1 MRSWGSGYYGV
12 GALDAL
18 AREVAR
24 APLPDL
30 DWDRV
35 ERGLFAR
42 IGHPEPQ
49 KVASVARRVAPGRT
63 GSVWSIALA
72 AAAAVAVT
80 RLVPHDDG
88 RASRVSPVTTSSD
101 ETPLPAML
109 AGSLKRGDVAE
120 AGLEPLRY
128 ESRGNVTFTLAPA
141 SRVRVLSDGSSLE
154 VSPRSPVRSAPAG
167 APSGAMTVALLDGSI
182 HAEVVPHSQ
191 GEVFAVEVGQTRIAA
206 HGTSFTVSRH
216 EDRVLVEVVHGSVA
230 VGPAG
235 HPGATHGWLLVGPD
249 KASFS
254 LDGGQEATWMNEPSV
269 IVGDDPGKSPTGD
282 GAFDV
287 AAPESSSVAS
297 AGEPTDRLEAFA
309 PSPHRP
315 RAAASGRRA
324 RDTMR
329 TAGEGTNT
337 VEGADRQKP
346 AIAGIV
352 NRVTAC
358 YERQVASFGVR
369 FSIKSSLTLT
379 VAPNGTVRE
388 GVFDPPLSPTL
399 MACARDAIAAAR
411 FPQDNATVVV
421 RLPLV
426 LSPGP

>member
-18 AREVAR
+18 AREAAR

-35 ERGLFAR
+35 ERGVFAR
-42 IGHPEPQ
+42 IDHSEPQ
-49 KVASVARRVAPGRT
+49 KVASVARRVAPNRT

-80 RLVPHDDG
+80 RLVPHDEG
-88 RASRVSPVTTSSD
+88 RASHVPPVLTARTDTPSPAT
-101 ETPLPAML
+101 L
-109 AGSLKRGDVAE
+109 AGPLKRGEVAE

-167 APSGAMTVALLDGSI
+167 ASSGAMTVALLEGSL

-216 EDRVLVEVVHGSVA
+216 DDRVLVEVVHGSVA

-254 LDGGQEATWMNEPSV
+254 LDGGQEASWMNEPSV
-269 IVGDDPGKSPTGD
+269 LSSDDPGKSPTGD
-282 GAFDV
+282 GASDV
-287 AAPESSSVAS
+287 AAPEATGVARAS
-297 AGEPTDRLEAFA
+297 EPTDRLEAFA

-315 RAAASGRRA
+315 RAAASGRR
-324 RDTMR
+324 RDAMR
-329 TAGEGTNT
+329 PGAEGTNT
-337 VEGADRQKP
+337 VEGVERQKP
-346 AIAGIV
+346 AIAGIL
-352 NRVTAC
+352 NRLTAC

-399 MACARDAIAAAR
+399 MACASDAIAAAR

-421 RLPLV
+421 RVPLV